1 VIEGSL
7 GGGLAVAG
15 GAGGFVGVAVGGS
28 AVLVGDGAV
37 AVGGSGVAVSGT
49 SVGVAV
55 GSEQASIAAAIR
67 VSRSKRVCL
76 SLIAVSPNPA
86 KPDNAKAQRCRTQK
100 RRGAVSVQG

>member
-28 AVLVGDGAV
+28 AVLVGGAV